1 MTDTPSAPAGPAL
14 SPVRRAGPLLFLS
27 GQLPRLADGSL
38 ERGTIEQQTSRVIDN
53 IETLLSAN
61 GLDLADVVKTTVWL
75 TDAALMPGFNAV
87 YGARFPT
94 PWPTRSTVVS
104 QLVAA
109 ADIEIEAI
117 ALLRD

>member
-1 MTDTPSAPAGPAL
+1 MTHIPSAPSRPAL

-27 GQLPRLADGSL
+27 GQLPRLADGRL
-38 ERGTIEQQTSRVIDN
+38 KRGTIEEQTSRVIDN
-53 IETLLSAN
+53 IEALLAAN
-61 GLDLADVVKTTVWL
+61 GIGLADVVKTTVWL
-75 TDAALMPGFNAV
+75 TDATLMPGFNAV

-94 PWPTRSTVVS
+94 PWPTRSTVIA